1 MCPIINAH
9 FRGVPADP
17 KQLRHQAGE
26 SALAQCFSQHDWPM
40 VVAQA
45 EFMRRSEG
53 CAILFTSNASLA
65 GDLMRF
71 DFSRFIPAIIKY
83 RLFVLEVL
91 IVSMVLQLVSHDGTS
106 IGF

>member
-1 MCPIINAH
+1 
-9 FRGVPADP
+9 
-17 KQLRHQAGE
+17 
-26 SALAQCFSQHDWPM
+26 
-40 VVAQA
+40 
-45 EFMRRSEG
+45 
-53 CAILFTSNASLA
+53 
-65 GDLMRF
+65 MRF